1 MRRLSLLIFT
11 SLCMM
16 FITSY
21 LFAQDEDYMALGTT
35 SPITIDGDLSEWA
48 LVEGIYLDEWEDN
61 GGTSKGPDDIS
72 LTFYV
77 IWDDDNLYF
86 AAEVTDDEHLHQNT
100 GGTIY
105 DGDAVQVAIEPT
117 GERPAGGFDNVSYEY
132 NFGLDVNDEVVLS
145 RLFGHPEGWPSRGM
159 DSLGNEDELMVVR
172 DDGSKKTYYEL
183 RIPAEDIAPVE
194 FVVGGQI
201 GFAMICNDGDEDAPG
216 QTGWVGWGSQAIV
229 FGKENAEMN
238 LVTFSGETIAVSPG
252 EKMTATWGR
261 IKSR

>member
-1 MRRLSLLIFT
+1 MKKLSLLIFI

-72 LTFYV
+72 LTFYI
-77 IWDDDNLYF
+77 IWSDDSLYF
-86 AAEVTDDEHLHQNT
+86 AAEVTDNEHLQDNV
-100 GGTIY
+100 GLQIWN
-105 DGDAVQVAIEPT
+105 GDSIQVAIEPT
-117 GERPAGGFDNVSYEY
+117 GGRLSGGFDGTSYEY
-132 NFGLDVNDEVVLS
+132 NFGISTDGDISIS
-145 RLFGHPEGWPSRGM
+145 RLFGCPEGWPSKGI
-159 DSLGNEDELMVVR
+159 DPLANEDELMIVR
-172 DDGSKKTYYEL
+172 DDGSKKTYYEM
-183 RIPAEDIAPVE
+183 RIPAEDIAPAE
-194 FVVGGQI
+194 FVVGSQI

-252 EKMTATWGR
+252 EKMTSAWGR
-261 IKSR
+261 IKTR